1 MWILIGC
8 TLFWLGV
15 GVILYKRRERK
26 IRKLILYLSHIQ
38 DRISLPPFESYS
50 EGQLGILQSEIY
62 KVMNLLE
69 EQSRQSKEQ
78 NTYLAD
84 MLSDISHQL
93 KTPLA
98 GITLL
103 TDLLK
108 NPDLPEQKRIEYVVK
123 IAQQTEKITWL
134 VKNLLTMAQLD
145 AEVLK
150 LKPQKVS
157 ARTLFQNVN
166 ITLEIMAELK
176 EVSLKLDI
184 PEDIELTCDPD
195 WTSEAL
201 LNILKNCMEHV
212 AVGGWIAIR
221 VSQSNLSTNIRIEDN
236 GSGIPKEELPH
247 IFERFY
253 KGQAADHSSVGIGL
267 AMAKQ
272 IFTLQNASVHVE
284 SCVGQGTRFL
294 IKMYTVNTI

>member
-123 IAQQTEKITWL
+123 IAQQTEKNHLAGKEPADDGTARCRGVEIKAAESLCPDSLSERKYHIRDYGRAERSLAETGYSGRYRT
-134 VKNLLTMAQLD
+134 NL
-145 AEVLK
+145 
-150 LKPQKVS
+150 
-157 ARTLFQNVN
+157 
-166 ITLEIMAELK
+166 
-176 EVSLKLDI
+176 
-184 PEDIELTCDPD
+184 
-195 WTSEAL
+195 
-201 LNILKNCMEHV
+201 
-212 AVGGWIAIR
+212 
-221 VSQSNLSTNIRIEDN
+221 
-236 GSGIPKEELPH
+236 
-247 IFERFY
+247 
-253 KGQAADHSSVGIGL
+253 
-267 AMAKQ
+267 
-272 IFTLQNASVHVE
+272 
-284 SCVGQGTRFL
+284 
-294 IKMYTVNTI
+294 

>member
-8 TLFWLGV
+8 TLFWLCTGFV
-15 GVILYKRRERK
+15 LYKRKERK
-26 IRKLILYLSHIQ
+26 IQKLILYLSHVQ
-38 DRISLPPFESYS
+38 DKISLPPFESYS
-50 EGQLGILQSEIY
+50 EGQFGILQSEIY
-62 KVMNLLE
+62 KVLNLLE

-78 NTYLAD
+78 NAYLAD

-93 KTPLA
+93 KTPLT

-108 NPDLPEQKRIEYVVK
+108 SPNLPEQKRVEYVAK

-134 VKNLLTMAQLD
+134 VRNLLTMAQLD

-150 LKPQKVS
+150 LKPQKIS
-157 ARTLFQNVN
+157 AQNLFRNVN
-166 ITLEIMAELK
+166 ETLEIMAELK

-184 PEDIELTCDPD
+184 PENIELICDPD
-195 WTSEAL
+195 WTAEAL
-201 LNILKNCMEHV
+201 SNILKNCMEHV
-212 AVGGWIAIR
+212 TAGGWIAIQ

-247 IFERFY
+247 VFERFY
-253 KGQAADHSSVGIGL
+253 KGKTADHSSVGIGL

-284 SCVGQGTRFL
+284 SCVGKGTKFL
-294 IKMYTVNTI
+294 IKLYTVNTI

>member
-1 MWILIGC
+1 M
-8 TLFWLGV
+8 
-15 GVILYKRRERK
+15 
-26 IRKLILYLSHIQ
+26 ILYLSHIQ

-195 WTSEAL
+195 WTSEAY
-201 LNILKNCMEHV
+201 
-212 AVGGWIAIR
+212 
-221 VSQSNLSTNIRIEDN
+221 
-236 GSGIPKEELPH
+236 GI
-247 IFERFY
+247 
-253 KGQAADHSSVGIGL
+253 
-267 AMAKQ
+267 
-272 IFTLQNASVHVE
+272 
-284 SCVGQGTRFL
+284 C
-294 IKMYTVNTI
+294 

>member
-103 TDLLK
+103 TNLLK
-108 NPDLPEQKRIEYVVK
+108 NPDCRSRSASSMLSKLRSRQKK
-123 IAQQTEKITWL
+123 S
-134 VKNLLTMAQLD
+134 
-145 AEVLK
+145 
-150 LKPQKVS
+150 P
-157 ARTLFQNVN
+157 
-166 ITLEIMAELK
+166 
-176 EVSLKLDI
+176 
-184 PEDIELTCDPD
+184 
-195 WTSEAL
+195 
-201 LNILKNCMEHV
+201 
-212 AVGGWIAIR
+212 GW
-221 VSQSNLSTNIRIEDN
+221 
-236 GSGIPKEELPH
+236 
-247 IFERFY
+247 
-253 KGQAADHSSVGIGL
+253 
-267 AMAKQ
+267 
-272 IFTLQNASVHVE
+272 
-284 SCVGQGTRFL
+284 
-294 IKMYTVNTI
+294 

>member
-1 MWILIGC
+1 
-8 TLFWLGV
+8 
-15 GVILYKRRERK
+15 
-26 IRKLILYLSHIQ
+26 
-38 DRISLPPFESYS
+38 
-50 EGQLGILQSEIY
+50 
-62 KVMNLLE
+62 MNLLE

-212 AVGGWIAIR
+212 AAGGWIAIR

>member
-1 MWILIGC
+1 M
-8 TLFWLGV
+8 
-15 GVILYKRRERK
+15 
-26 IRKLILYLSHIQ
+26 ILYLSHIQ
-38 DRISLPPFESYS
+38 DGISLPPFESYS

-195 WTSEAL
+195 
-201 LNILKNCMEHV
+201 
-212 AVGGWIAIR
+212 
-221 VSQSNLSTNIRIEDN
+221 
-236 GSGIPKEELPH
+236 
-247 IFERFY
+247 
-253 KGQAADHSSVGIGL
+253 
-267 AMAKQ
+267 
-272 IFTLQNASVHVE
+272 
-284 SCVGQGTRFL
+284 
-294 IKMYTVNTI
+294 